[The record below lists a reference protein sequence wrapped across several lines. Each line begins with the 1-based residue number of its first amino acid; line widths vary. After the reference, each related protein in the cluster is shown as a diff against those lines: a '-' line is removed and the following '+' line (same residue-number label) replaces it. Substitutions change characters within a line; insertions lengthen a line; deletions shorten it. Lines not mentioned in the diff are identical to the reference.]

1 MNKLLKKIVAFA
13 VGGAMLLPT
22 AACARPEEKPGLPV
36 EDPVPIPEM
45 SQTALT
51 VASTASVDAYGR
63 TAYASLDRKESRDVG
78 LFYFLW
84 LGAHGNKVYDI
95 SDLLENNPDALW
107 DPEGTTES
115 PTGSYHFWGEP
126 LYGYYRS
133 DDPWVITRHVELFTM
148 AGIDFLGF
156 DVTNAVT
163 YDNVV
168 IKMLEILDK
177 YQKQGWDVPK
187 IMFITNSGS
196 KDVINS
202 LYAKYYKEGAE
213 HYYPDL
219 WYAPEGKPM
228 ICGNPRNFTSD
239 SEIGSF
245 FDIRKTDWPNDPLHD
260 EESFPW
266 MDWTYPQRNFN
277 GIVSISVAQHTTSRM
292 SLQES
297 NWGRGYD
304 QKKFVNDSDRADE
317 GINFESQWDT
327 VFNYLEEDETS
338 VHTVFMTGWNEWI
351 AIKFAQPDVYFVD
364 TFNKEY
370 SRDLEMMKG
379 GYGDN
384 FYQQMLRNTKEF
396 KYNEAGNYIF
406 PEGTEGDW
414 STAVTYLDFEGDAM
428 ERNFA
433 GYDSSVTY
441 TDKTNRNDIVKT
453 EVMQD
458 EGNYY
463 FRITAASDITK
474 YEQGDTDW
482 MNIWIATA
490 AGSGYNYV
498 INREYGK
505 ISKVSATGYETAGN
519 VEITVSGNIIT
530 VKVSKTA
537 LGSPKG
543 LRIRVSD
550 NVDASDPMNFYIQG
564 DSAPIGALGYTYGN
578 L

>member
-1 MNKLLKKIVAFA
+1 MKKLLKKIVAFA
-13 VGGAMLLPT
+13 AGGALLLSA
-22 AACARPEEKPGLPV
+22 AACAK
-36 EDPVPIPEM
+36 PIPAM
-45 SQTALT
+45 SDAAFT
-51 VASTASVDAYGR
+51 VASTASADVYGR
-63 TAYASLDRKESRDVG
+63 TSYASYEKQENRDVG

-107 DPEGTTES
+107 DPEGTEES
-115 PTGSYHFWGEP
+115 PTGAYHFWGEP

-168 IKMLEILDK
+168 KQMLKILDK

-187 IMFITNSGS
+187 IMFLTNSGS

-202 LYAKYYKEGAE
+202 LYEKYYKEGAE
-213 HYYPDL
+213 DYYPDL
-219 WYAPEGKPM
+219 WYSPNGKPM
-228 ICGNPRNFTSD
+228 ICGNPRDFSED
-239 SEIGSF
+239 SEIGNF
-245 FDIRKTDWPNDPLHD
+245 FDIHKTDWPNSAFHD

-266 MDWTYPQRNFN
+266 MDWMYPQKNFN
-277 GIVSISVAQHTTSRM
+277 GTVSVSVAQHTTSRM
-292 SLQES
+292 SLQSE

-304 QKKFVNDSDRADE
+304 QMKFMNVSDRADE
-317 GINFESQWDT
+317 GINFESQWQT
-327 VFNYLEEDETS
+327 VFNYLDKDETS

-351 AIKFAQPDVYFVD
+351 AIKFAQQDVYFVD

-370 SRDLEMMKG
+370 SRDIEMMKG

-384 FYQQMLRNTKEF
+384 FYLQMFRNVKEF
-396 KYNEAGNYIF
+396 KYRSAENYRFPAGK
-406 PEGTEGDW
+406 EGDW
-414 STAVTYLDFEGDAM
+414 SKAVTYLDFEGDAM
-428 ERNFA
+428 ERDFA
-433 GYDSSVTY
+433 GYDTDVTY
-441 TDKTNRNDIVKT
+441 TDTTNRNDIVKT

-458 EGNYY
+458 SKNYY
-463 FRITAASDITK
+463 FRITTASDITE
-474 YEQGDTDW
+474 YEQGDGNW
-482 MNIWIATA
+482 MNIWLATSA
-490 AGSGYNYV
+490 DRDYNYV

-505 ISKVSATGYETAGN
+505 LGKISEAGYESSVNAEISVSAN
-519 VEITVSGNIIT
+519 VMT
-530 VKVSKTA
+530 VKVSKDA
-537 LGSPKG
+537 LGSPKA

-578 L
+578 F